1 MMISDET
8 AMMTPNV
15 KRKTIRAPMD
25 APESL
30 AGPDRT
36 RRFDT
41 WLQTWRSHYWSERRL
56 EDVIYKLFS

>member
-25 APESL
+25 SPESL
-30 AGPDRT
+30 AGPDRA
-36 RRFDT
+36 RCFDAGLT
-41 WLQTWRSHYWSERRL
+41 IQ
-56 EDVIYKLFS
+56 